1 MKNVSTFKTRATMN
15 PVHKHDL
22 SRVCAI
28 CLSDVRHLS
37 IFIGACWIVRN
48 FLTMAPLEGSR
59 AFKGLAILQFLLS
72 KTLSAKFI
80 SLSLMPN

>member
-48 FLTMAPLEGSR
+48 LLTIWRPWKVQELLKAWR
-59 AFKGLAILQFLLS
+59 YFILYYQKHFRPNL
-72 KTLSAKFI
+72 FP
-80 SLSLMPN
+80 SL